1 MHQEYTYP
9 MLPMEIAAVRNG
21 VAPIPS
27 AERLM
32 LTVLRLD
39 EKRAELEIR
48 LSVLERD
55 YARVCLSKIRYS
67 AEDIDAVLNEAG
79 FPTSES
85 E

>member
-21 VAPIPS
+21 VAPVPS

-32 LTVLRLD
+32 LTVLHLD

-55 YARVCLSKIRYS
+55 YARVC
-67 AEDIDAVLNEAG
+67 AG
-79 FPTSES
+79 RISVE
-85 E
+85 ERAQNG